1 MLNVLFFLLMGYYY
15 FKNFDVLFCRFMM
28 VLICFIFSVLLIIDE
43 YDDFVMEI
51 LFWMVFYL
59 LFFVNIFLIIRCG

>member
-1 MLNVLFFLLMGYYY
+1 MGYYY

>member
-1 MLNVLFFLLMGYYY
+1 MGYYY
-15 FKNFDVLFCRFMM
+15 FKNFDVLCCRFMM